1 MKYFP
6 RYHPSCSL
14 RSLSRTLK
22 GTNLAA
28 FTASSGN
35 GKISPAYRFTPAT
48 GSLKRFKIVVSV
60 IASYLSS
67 AIIASCIPKSKRILM
82 HWLKWILV
90 MFTVPVN
97 MTEYAIPNRLRRWAY
112 SLACFTISCTPNQQS
127 DLMLSEL

>member
-1 MKYFP
+1 MNFDLFLSKSMISGFQQQTWYLLRGKRKDPPPQILHLGRKVIKYFP

-28 FTASSGN
+28 FTASSGS
-35 GKISPAYRFTPAT
+35 GKTCPSYRFTPAT

-82 HWLKWILV
+82 HWLQWI
-90 MFTVPVN
+90 F
-97 MTEYAIPNRLRRWAY
+97 IR
-112 SLACFTISCTPNQQS
+112 
-127 DLMLSEL
+127 